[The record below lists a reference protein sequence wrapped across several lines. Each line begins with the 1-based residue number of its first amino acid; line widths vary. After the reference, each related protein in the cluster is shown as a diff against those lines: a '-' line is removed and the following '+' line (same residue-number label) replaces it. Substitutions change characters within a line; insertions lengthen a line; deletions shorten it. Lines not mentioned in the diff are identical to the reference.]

1 MMEEDFYAYEQRAER
16 LRDYNPDLSEASAL
30 MQARFGAHGSGVSR
44 NAATADEPLANP
56 AIPSPHKS
64 SSKKPHQTL

>member
-30 MQARFGAHGSGVSR
+30 MQARFEAHGSGASQMGAKA
-44 NAATADEPLANP
+44 NEPANP
-56 AIPSPHKS
+56 PSSTNNTP
-64 SSKKPHQTL
+64 SSKL